1 MDEGEIILQGG
12 RITSTSPSSR
22 DTIERKATL
31 KGKAQKLLDETQ
43 KQADQGWAIYK
54 AAFTSA
60 ISVLP
65 MPNCKDYQLLL

>member
-12 RITSTSPSSR
+12 RITSTSPSTR

-31 KGKAQKLLDETQ
+31 KGKAQLLLDETQ

-54 AAFTSA
+54 EAFTSA

-65 MPNCKDYQLLL
+65 MPNGKDYQLLL